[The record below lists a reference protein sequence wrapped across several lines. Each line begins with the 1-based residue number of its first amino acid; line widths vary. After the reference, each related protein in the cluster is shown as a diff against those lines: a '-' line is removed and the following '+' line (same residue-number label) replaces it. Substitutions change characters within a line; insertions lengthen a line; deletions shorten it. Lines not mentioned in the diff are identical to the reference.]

1 MAKDKRPESG
11 APPLEWAAASL
22 GAAFALAI
30 MGFVLWEG
38 LTRRDTPPDIRVEVV
53 RAYAAQGGHA
63 VEFLVV
69 NDGGEP
75 AAEVRVGAAGAGPD
89 RVVSFDILPAGS
101 RRRGVLILP
110 RPPEGSDPRLSV
122 LGYREP

>member
-1 MAKDKRPESG
+1 MAKRRQSADEGTPL
-11 APPLEWAAASL
+11 LEWLASSL

-38 LTRRDTPPDIRVEVV
+38 ITGRDVPASIRVEIA
-53 RAYAAQGGHA
+53 RGYAVANGYA
-63 VEFLVV
+63 LDFEAV

-75 AAEVRVGAAGAGPD
+75 AADVRVGAGGD
-89 RVVSFDILPAGS
+89 RIVTFDFVPAHS
-101 RRRGVLILP
+101 RRKGTFVLDTAP
-110 RPPEGSDPRLSV
+110 DGPPDIRV